1 MASNLIL
8 HLKGWNRV
16 EFCGIKNVCDILN
29 SIPGEKN
36 KKDSK
41 YCKKKWDDKFCAK
54 TGKVSAVNSINQKH
68 VYRRDK
74 TIAVIQVSDWFMRQ
88 SLVGLLLGQVI
99 IHNIWYLFIA
109 R

>member
-1 MASNLIL
+1 MSAIYLIPF
-8 HLKGWNRV
+8 RV
-16 EFCGIKNVCDILN
+16 KKIKKIVNIV
-29 SIPGEKN
+29 
-36 KKDSK
+36 
-41 YCKKKWDDKFCAK
+41 KKWDDKFCAK